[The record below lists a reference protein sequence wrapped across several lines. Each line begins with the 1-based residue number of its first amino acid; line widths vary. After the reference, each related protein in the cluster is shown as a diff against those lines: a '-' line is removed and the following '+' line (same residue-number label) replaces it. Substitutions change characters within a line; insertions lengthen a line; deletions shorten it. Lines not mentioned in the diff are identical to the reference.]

1 MPSSFAQATAAA
13 QIPKPPSPMARTRRF
28 LRRYRGS
35 LLFLVAPCILA
46 VLTAREVSSRAVA
59 SAQDTGPAVVHA
71 ADRFGA
77 QPLALAPTA
86 PQP

>member
-1 MPSSFAQATAAA
+1 MPS
-13 QIPKPPSPMARTRRF
+13 PRTL

-46 VLTAREVSSRAVA
+46 VLTVREVSSRAVA
-59 SAQDTGPAVVHA
+59 SGPDTGPAVVHA
-71 ADRFGA
+71 ADHSGA
-77 QPLALAPTA
+77 QPLALARTT